1 MTDIALAR
9 ENIVTLIK
17 SKQAI
22 VGVSFV
28 KPSEILA
35 KLFAAMPVVI
45 PKAKI
50 KYPANGFISLLFTN
64 YYLLQ

>member
-1 MTDIALAR
+1 M
-9 ENIVTLIK
+9 
-17 SKQAI
+17 
-22 VGVSFV
+22 VGVNFV

-50 KYPANGFISLLFTN
+50 KYPANGLISLLFTN